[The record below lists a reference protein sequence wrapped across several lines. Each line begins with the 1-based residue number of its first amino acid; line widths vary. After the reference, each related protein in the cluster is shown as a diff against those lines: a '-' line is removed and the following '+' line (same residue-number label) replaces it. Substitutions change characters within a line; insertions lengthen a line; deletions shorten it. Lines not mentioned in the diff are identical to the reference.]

1 MAVVVFISLLGAVF
15 ALLAYYVRHLY
26 SYWERKGVPTIKPLI
41 PFGNFKGL
49 GKLYY
54 QGEIT
59 QKLYTEMKGSGPFCG
74 VYLFHVPVALALDL
88 DFVKNVLIKDFQY
101 FQDRGMYYNEK
112 DDPLS
117 AHLFSIEGQKWRTL
131 RSKLT
136 VTFTSGKMK
145 FMYPTIIAIA
155 NEFKSTLD
163 EMLVNKDSMDIEM
176 KDLLARFT
184 TDVIGECAFGIE
196 CNRYIIVE
204 MQFEIHNV
212 TSNISNLVLKIRT
225 LNSVT
230 WVDWYSKSEEMAVS
244 LI

>member
-1 MAVVVFISLLGAVF
+1 MAVVAFVSLIVTLC
-15 ALLAYYVRHLY
+15 ALCAYYVKHLF
-26 SYWERKGVPTIKPLI
+26 SYWERMGIPTVKPLI

-49 GKLYY
+49 GRQYF

-59 QKLYTEMKGSGPFCG
+59 QKLYNEMKGSGRLFCG
-74 VYLFHVPVALALDL
+74 VYMFHVPVALALDL
-88 DFVKNVLIKDFQY
+88 EFVKNVLIKDFQY
-101 FQDRGMYYNEK
+101 FQDRGIYYNEK

-145 FMYPTIIAIA
+145 FMYPTIIATA
-155 NEFKSTLD
+155 NEFKNTLD
-163 EMLVNKDSMDIEM
+163 HILLNKESLDVEM

-196 CNRYIIVE
+196 CNR
-204 MQFEIHNV
+204 
-212 TSNISNLVLKIRT
+212 
-225 LNSVT
+225 
-230 WVDWYSKSEEMAVS
+230 
-244 LI
+244 